1 MMDLMSQLLF
11 DQLGT
16 STRESF
22 VQDPKDQ
29 LYSSQDQ
36 IFLKTM
42 EYQFI
47 HTTVLALAQS
57 DLHQLYAEGLHLQQV
72 CSKTTCT

>member
-1 MMDLMSQLLF
+1 MMDLMCQLLF
-11 DQLGT
+11 VQLGT

-22 VQDPKDQ
+22 VQDPKDL

-47 HTTVLALAQS
+47 LTTVLVLAQQ
-57 DLHQLYAEGLHLQQV
+57 DLRQLYAEGLHLQQV
-72 CSKTTCT
+72 YSKTTCT

>member
-1 MMDLMSQLLF
+1 MMDLMCQLLF
-11 DQLGT
+11 VQLGT

-22 VQDPKDQ
+22 VQDPKDL

-47 HTTVLALAQS
+47 PTTVLVLAQQ
-57 DLHQLYAEGLHLQQV
+57 DLRQLYAEGLHLQQV
-72 CSKTTCT
+72 YSKTTCT